1 MPSSLITLT
10 ISRPCFWPK
19 SKSIGECAGVTLT
32 AGMLLATGLSPTTR
46 NYIRDSI
53 AQHRDTKKL
62 AELVMDE
69 IEKRATN
76 SALDEIGGK

>member
-1 MPSSLITLT
+1 
-10 ISRPCFWPK
+10 
-19 SKSIGECAGVTLT
+19 
-32 AGMLLATGLSPTTR
+32 MLLATGLSPTTR